1 MTKVVGAVP
10 TPNINRTQEVFF
22 NDIQHIAGV
31 PDGKAYMKCRRVKK
45 KGEQAAERITP
56 VKGVEDLAAKR
67 AAEEDKSS
75 TIAWFKQSLGEYAK
89 SVGGYP
95 ILALMV
101 FLVLA
106 GLGGLY

>member
-1 MTKVVGAVP
+1 MP

-75 TIAWFKQSLGEYAK
+75 TTAYLKESLGEYAK

-95 ILALMV
+95 MLALMAV
-101 FLVLA
+101 LVLA
-106 GLGGLY
+106 GIVGLW